1 VPEIIHT
8 HKKQEKENVM
18 SDEDIVDVPMPII
31 EPKEQAVGNFP
42 ALANKLQEELG
53 SYLNRQRAAINKV
66 LDVTREKTEF
76 LEAMAEKTEED
87 LKNEKRTV
95 SRALGNI

>member
-1 VPEIIHT
+1 MG
-8 HKKQEKENVM
+8 N
-18 SDEDIVDVPMPII
+18 EDVIDVPMPIV
-31 EPKEQAVGNFP
+31 EPKEQVVGNFP

-53 SYLNRQRAAINKV
+53 SYLSRQRNAINKV

-76 LEAMAEKTEED
+76 LEAMADKTEED